1 MPSLD
6 SWVKHGEELRRPLIA
21 NSKLGESE
29 KVVIVGGGLSGL
41 SCAYRIAQKRPDVSV
56 VIHERSTHLG
66 GVINTWQ
73 EGEWICDLAV
83 NATRPH
89 PAFWRL
95 IKDLGLSEKFNPS
108 RPQAKSRWVLLDG
121 KSHKLSWRTL
131 FKIGPF
137 KLRKALKKSRIGGGQ
152 SVNQVIPHKA
162 IADALCLG
170 IVNNTSDNV
179 DADFLLPSLTKYGD
193 NPPIKKSKLSKL
205 INSSYPIFTPKRGS
219 IASIDGG
226 MQCLVDALV
235 AKLSELENVEIRL
248 EQEAQSPKSVA
259 LEYDI
264 AVDSVIWAA
273 PGIQQNYTES
283 SLSIFAIGYR
293 AEQVA
298 NIKVGYG
305 TLIPDS
311 NLPISGIL
319 HESDLHHSKRCP
331 EGHRLFRL
339 MVPHNRWDM
348 DEQKVAEC
356 AEKLLAKN
364 PVLFANIGER
374 KIPSYLPGYMADLK
388 QLSSECSYAGWS
400 ISGVSITHVVDEA
413 ERIAELF

>member
-1 MPSLD
+1 MPSLE
-6 SWVKHGEELRRPLIA
+6 SWIKHGEELRRPLIA
-21 NSKLGESE
+21 NTKLGDSE

-41 SCAYRIAQKRPDVSV
+41 CCAYRIAQKRPDISV
-56 VIHERSTHLG
+56 VIHERSNRLG

-95 IKDLGLSEKFNPS
+95 INDLGLSEKFNSS

-121 KSHKLSWRTL
+121 KPHKLSWRTL
-131 FKIGPF
+131 FKIGPL
-137 KLRKALKKSRIGGGQ
+137 KLRKAIKKSRAGGQ
-152 SVNQVIPHKA
+152 SVDQVIPHKA

-170 IVNNTSDNV
+170 IVNETSDNV
-179 DADFLLPSLTKYGD
+179 DADFLLPSLTKFGD
-193 NPPIKKSKLSKL
+193 NPPIKRAKLSKL
-205 INSSYPIFTPKRGS
+205 INTSYPIFTPKRGS
-219 IASIDGG
+219 IASIEGG

-235 AKLSELENVEIRL
+235 AKLSNLENVDIRL
-248 EQEAQSPKSVA
+248 EQEVQSAQSVA

-264 AVDSVIWAA
+264 GAESVIWAA
-273 PGIQQNYTES
+273 PGVQENYTTS
-283 SLSIFAIGYR
+283 TLSIFAIGYLDK
-293 AEQVA
+293 QVQDV
-298 NIKVGYG
+298 KVGYG

-331 EGHRLFRL
+331 EDHRLFRL
-339 MVPHNRWDM
+339 MVPHNRWDK
-348 DEQKVAEC
+348 DEQKVLDV
-356 AEKLLAKN
+356 AEKLLAKD
-364 PVLFANIGER
+364 PVLFVKIGER
-374 KIPSYLPGYMADLK
+374 KIPRYLPGYMANLK
-388 QLSSECSYAGWS
+388 QLSSDFSHAGWA

-413 ERIAELF
+413 ERFAELF

>member
-1 MPSLD
+1 MPSLE
-6 SWVKHGEELRRPLIA
+6 SWIRHGEELRRPLIA
-21 NSKLGESE
+21 NAKLGKSE

-41 SCAYRIAQKRPDVSV
+41 CCAYRIAQKRPDISV
-56 VIHERSTHLG
+56 VIHERSNRLG

-95 IKDLGLSEKFNPS
+95 IKDIGLSEKFSPS

-121 KSHKLSWRTL
+121 KPHKLSWRTL
-131 FKIGPF
+131 LKIGPL
-137 KLRKALKKSRIGGGQ
+137 KLRKAIKNSRAGGRTV
-152 SVNQVIPHKA
+152 SQVIPHKP

-170 IVNNTSDNV
+170 IVNDTSDNV
-179 DADFLLPSLTKYGD
+179 DADFLLPSLTRFGD
-193 NPPIKKSKLSKL
+193 NPPIKRAKLTKL
-205 INSSYPIFTPKRGS
+205 IADSYPLFTPKRGS

-226 MQCLVDALV
+226 MQSLVDALV
-235 AKLSELENVEIRL
+235 TALSSLENVEMRL
-248 EQEAQSPKSVA
+248 EQEAQSAQAVA
-259 LEYDI
+259 QEYGI
-264 AVDSVIWAA
+264 TVESVIWAA
-273 PGIQQNYTES
+273 PGVQENFTES

-293 AEQVA
+293 EEQVA
-298 NIKVGYG
+298 DVKVGYG

-311 NLPISGIL
+311 QLPISGIL
-319 HESDLHHSKRCP
+319 HESDLHHSQRCP

-339 MVPHNRWDM
+339 MVPHNRWDK
-348 DEQKVAEC
+348 DEQKVIQC

-364 PVLFANIGER
+364 PVLFVKIGER
-374 KIPSYLPGYMADLK
+374 KIPSYSPGYMTSLS
-388 QLSSECSYAGWS
+388 QLDKDCSYAGWS

-413 ERIAELF
+413 ERFAELF

>member
-1 MPSLD
+1 MPGLE
-6 SWVKHGEELRRPLIA
+6 SWIEHGEELRRPLIA
-21 NSKLGESE
+21 NTKLGESE

-41 SCAYRIAQKRPDVSV
+41 CCAYRIAQKRPDISV
-56 VIHERSTHLG
+56 VIHERSNRLG

-95 IKDLGLSEKFNPS
+95 INDLGLSEKFNSS

-131 FKIGPF
+131 FKIGPL
-137 KLRKALKKSRIGGGQ
+137 KLRKALKKSRAGGQ
-152 SVNQVIPHKA
+152 SVDQVIPHKA

-170 IVNNTSDNV
+170 IVNETSDNV
-179 DADFLLPSLTKYGD
+179 DADFLLPSLTKFGD
-193 NPPIKKSKLSKL
+193 NPPIKRAKLSKL
-205 INSSYPIFTPKRGS
+205 TNASYPIFTPKRGS
-219 IASIDGG
+219 IASIEGG

-235 AKLSELENVEIRL
+235 AKLSNLENVDIRL
-248 EQEAQSPKSVA
+248 EQEVQSAQSVA

-264 AVDSVIWAA
+264 GVESVIWAA
-273 PGIQQNYTES
+273 PGFQENYTTS
-283 SLSIFAIGYR
+283 TLSIFAIGYLDK
-293 AEQVA
+293 QVQDV
-298 NIKVGYG
+298 KVGYG
-305 TLIPDS
+305 TLIPDT

-339 MVPHNRWDM
+339 MVPHNRWDK
-348 DEQKVAEC
+348 DEQKVLDV
-356 AEKLLAKN
+356 AEKLLAKD
-364 PVLFANIGER
+364 PVLFVKIGER
-374 KIPSYLPGYMADLK
+374 KIPRYLPGYMANLK
-388 QLSSECSYAGWS
+388 QLSSDFSLAGWS

-413 ERIAELF
+413 ERFDELF